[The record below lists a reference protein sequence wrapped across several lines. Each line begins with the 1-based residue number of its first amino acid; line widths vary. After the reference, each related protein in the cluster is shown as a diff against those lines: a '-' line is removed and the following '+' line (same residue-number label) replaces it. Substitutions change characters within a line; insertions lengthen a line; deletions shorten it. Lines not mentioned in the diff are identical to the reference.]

1 MSLFSKRVAFSYRSI
16 LFLYIFQRRASAV
29 VVVARIT
36 VLSYSN
42 SYDISLPVVFVVDI
56 DDDNND
62 VAIRIYFTNRSK
74 ETPSNVPPRSV
85 RFTSRSKLLIS
96 LRKRSAAS

>member
-1 MSLFSKRVAFSYRSI
+1 M
-16 LFLYIFQRRASAV
+16 
-29 VVVARIT
+29 VVASIT

-42 SYDISLPVVFVVDI
+42 SYDLFLPVLFVVDI
-56 DDDNND
+56 DDDNDNED

-96 LRKRSAAS
+96 FRKRSAAS